1 MPGTEHLAGLLS
13 YDPLLERPGF
23 RASSNEVKDFYNKH
37 PPVVDPE
44 ALQDLESGTTVLVAS
59 PYFLE
64 YEEIEAALGALRKVI
79 DEKKLNI
86 TIVSAVVAQGQ
97 SQTSKGKSQTG
108 KELRSLD
115 ADLKQKVMDDIGK
128 AVAQERENQGA
139 AAKEEGQFW
148 TFTYAIFAGKYL
160 YVGSAGTRTTSSKA
174 QGKKLIKACKD
185 LNTEEFL
192 TVARALLKPRM
203 DGHQGELIKGSK
215 NNRWKELFT
224 ILKREHDENVYVGDV
239 VVPLMVAL
247 CKEGDTKDELVRDV
261 GLAIEDEGIALVA
274 ELANRVQ
281 RCPRCPFTGP
291 RVYKPS

>member
-64 YEEIEAALGALRKVI
+64 YEEIEAALGALQKVI

-128 AVAQERENQGA
+128 AVAQERENQGSA
-139 AAKEEGQFW
+139 ATEDGQFW
-148 TFTYAIFAGKYL
+148 VFIYGINAGNYL

-174 QGKKLIKACKD
+174 QGKELVKACND
-185 LNTEEFL
+185 LNAEKFL
-192 TVARALLKPRM
+192 TAARALLKRRM

-224 ILKREHDENVYVGDV
+224 IFEREHGEDVHVGDM

-247 CKEGDTKDELVRDV
+247 CNKGDTKDELVRDV
-261 GLAIEDEGIALVA
+261 GLAIEDKAIALVA
-274 ELANRVQ
+274 KLAKRVQ